1 VSKAGEAAA
10 IELRLASSDA
20 DLAACHAVMHQLRP
34 HIAGQEFVPRVRR
47 QMTQGYQLLAG
58 SVAGRVVA
66 VAGFRLVE
74 MLAWGRAL
82 YVDDLVTDSA
92 ERSKGYGEALMRWL
106 IDYAR
111 TQGCDELHLDSGVQ
125 RFDAHRFY
133 LAQRM
138 KISSHHFAIDL
149 RTPRAT

>member
-1 VSKAGEAAA
+1 M

-34 HIAGQEFVPRVRR
+34 HIAAQDFVPRVRR

-106 IDYAR
+106 IDYAH

>member
-1 VSKAGEAAA
+1 VPTASEAGA
-10 IELRLASSDA
+10 IDLRLASTDA
-20 DLAACHAVMHQLRP
+20 EIAACHAVMSELRP
-34 HIAGQEFVPRVRR
+34 HVRAEDFVARVRR
-47 QMTQGYQLLAG
+47 QAKQGYQLLAG

-66 VAGFRLVE
+66 VAGFRLTE
-74 MLAWGRAL
+74 MLAWGPGL
-82 YVDDLVTDSA
+82 YVDDLVTA
-92 ERSKGYGEALMRWL
+92 ACERSKGYGEALMRWL

-111 TQGCDELHLDSGVQ
+111 QHGCEELHLDSGVQ

-149 RTPRAT
+149 RPPRSP